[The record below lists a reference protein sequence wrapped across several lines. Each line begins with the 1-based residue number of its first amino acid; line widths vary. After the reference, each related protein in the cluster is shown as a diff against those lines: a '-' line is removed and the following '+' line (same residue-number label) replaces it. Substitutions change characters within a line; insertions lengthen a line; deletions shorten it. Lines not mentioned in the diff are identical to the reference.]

1 MEYDNINMSNVEEVI
16 EQTVKEKL
24 EALMRIEHDQYLEE
38 NPGIKNGSYKRN
50 LKTKYGE
57 LRQLSVPRNRDNTFH
72 SAVIES
78 NKTVGLEELI
88 TSLYSNGVST
98 RRISAILK
106 DILNNGYSPS
116 SISRITDLALEEVN
130 RFINRKLDK
139 RYIAVMLGGL
149 FFYLRRETVDKDLVI
164 LALGIKESGEYEIL
178 GFYLTIKESHNNYKD
193 VLEDP

>member
-106 DILNNGYSPS
+106 DILNNRYSPS
-116 SISRITDLALEEVN
+116 SIPRITDLTLEEVN
-130 RFINRKLDK
+130 RLVMDSLSLYTSKEI
-139 RYIAVMLGGL
+139 YITNNL
-149 FFYLRRETVDKDLVI
+149 YKHIREVI
-164 LALGIKESGEYEIL
+164 
-178 GFYLTIKESHNNYKD
+178 
-193 VLEDP
+193 